1 MKTGSKPTSGWYD
14 IILFLSIIHTSNAQP
29 DSTKTLSLSGYLEIY
44 YSYDFS
50 NPGAHVRQPFL
61 YNYNRHNE
69 TNLNLGMI
77 KLANQTERIRG
88 NLALMAGTYPN
99 DNLAAEQ
106 GVMKNILEAN
116 AGIKISRNQSLW
128 LDAGIFSSHIGFES
142 AIGKDCWNLTRSLL
156 AENSPYY
163 LSGLRLAYTS
173 GDGKWFLS
181 GLVVNGWQRIYRV
194 DGNNTPAFGHQL
206 TFKPSSA
213 ITLNSSSFIGNDK
226 PDQVRQMRFFHNF
239 YGVFQVNDKIAFTT
253 GFDIGAE
260 ENAKGSRAYN
270 TWYAPILLM
279 KWSAGP
285 KLNLASRIEYYRDA
299 NGVIISTGTPH
310 GFQTWAYSVNID
322 FLLHDQVL
330 WRLEGRG
337 FTSKDNI
344 FNPGGTRSNTN
355 TFITSSLSIAF

>member
-1 MKTGSKPTSGWYD
+1 MVSKPSTGWLSM
-14 IILFLSIIHTSNAQP
+14 ILSFYLIHISTAQS
-29 DSTKTLSLSGYLEIY
+29 DSTTTFSLSGYLEIF
-44 YSYDFS
+44 YSYDLS
-50 NPGAHVRQPFL
+50 NPGTHVRQPFL

-77 KLANQTERIRG
+77 KLAHQTERIRG

-99 DNLAAEQ
+99 DNLATEQ
-106 GVMKNILEAN
+106 GVMKNIYEAN
-116 AGIKISRNQSLW
+116 AGIKISRNKSLW

-206 TFKPSSA
+206 TFKPSAA

-260 ENAKGSRAYN
+260 ESAKGSGAYN
-270 TWYAPILLM
+270 TWYAPIILM
-279 KWSAGP
+279 KLSASP
-285 KLNLASRIEYYRDA
+285 KFNLAARIEYYRDG
-299 NGVIISTGTPH
+299 NGVIISTGTPQ
-310 GFQTWAYSVNID
+310 GFKTWGYSVNLD
-322 FLLHDQVL
+322 FLLHDQVF

-337 FTSKDNI
+337 FSSKDPI
-344 FNPGGTRSNTN
+344 FNPGGTSSNTN
-355 TFITSSLSIAF
+355 AFITSSLAISF